1 MKGVLMTLA
10 IIKKISVFFLFGLS
24 FLVHFMYSIFPND
37 FFIVFFPVN
46 ESIWE
51 HMKIIYTT
59 ILIYGGLEYFIIRYF
74 KIPIHNYLF
83 SLFVTS
89 FIGIPI
95 YLILFFPFFT
105 RGFHN
110 LSIHLI
116 ILFVTY
122 IICSYISYF
131 ILTKKNIL
139 YHDWICIF
147 FIIIGYIIFGYL
159 TYHPLKNDLFFDPK
173 AEKYGIHDYIIMNEK
188 REHFVL

>member
-1 MKGVLMTLA
+1 MTLA

-24 FLVHFMYSIFPND
+24 FLVHFIYSIFPND
-37 FFIVFFPVN
+37 LFLIFFPVN

-59 ILIYGGLEYFIIRYF
+59 ILIYGVLEYFIIRYF
-74 KIPIHNYLF
+74 KISIHNYLF
-83 SLFVTS
+83 SLLVIS

-95 YLILFFPFFT
+95 YLMLFSPFFI
-105 RGFHN
+105 RGFHH

-122 IICSYISYF
+122 MICSYISYF
-131 ILTKKNIL
+131 ILTKKSFL

-147 FIIIGYIIFGYL
+147 FIIVGYIIFGYL